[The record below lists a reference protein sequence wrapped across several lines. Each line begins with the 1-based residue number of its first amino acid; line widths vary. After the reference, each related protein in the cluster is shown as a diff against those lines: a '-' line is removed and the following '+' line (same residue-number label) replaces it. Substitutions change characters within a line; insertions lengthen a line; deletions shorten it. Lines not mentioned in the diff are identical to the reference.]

1 LLKPGLFLVF
11 PGDRFLNFKG
21 KKMKGFDWRLIIVPL
36 IFAAAL
42 AGYAVIVGSLMAQ

>member
-1 LLKPGLFLVF
+1 M
-11 PGDRFLNFKG
+11 
-21 KKMKGFDWRLIIVPL
+21 KKFDWRLIIVPL